1 MVSYNELKSIGLSL
15 FESPH
20 SVFIDGG
27 KIFVCSSQIYPLS
40 GDLMMCCEFS
50 FPLDVVGLMLLI
62 MVVNVIIVS
71 VGWFWLIR

>member
-1 MVSYNELKSIGLSL
+1 
-15 FESPH
+15 
-20 SVFIDGG
+20 
-27 KIFVCSSQIYPLS
+27 
-40 GDLMMCCEFS
+40 MMCCEFS